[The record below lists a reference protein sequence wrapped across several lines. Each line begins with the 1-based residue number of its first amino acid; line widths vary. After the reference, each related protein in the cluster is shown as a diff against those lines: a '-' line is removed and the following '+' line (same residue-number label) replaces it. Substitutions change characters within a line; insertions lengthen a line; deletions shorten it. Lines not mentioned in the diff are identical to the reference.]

1 MAIDIR
7 KYINITSGVGGGA
20 GVKERSFMLRL
31 YTSNSKIGAN
41 TLEEFTSA
49 ADVATFFGSTSTE
62 YEMSAL
68 YFSFVSK
75 SISQPKAISFYGWD
89 KTNDTVTACLDKSV
103 NLSTN
108 FGSFTFIDTLT
119 AAETVE
125 AATWNS
131 TYNVDFIYLPV
142 IGHSANIIGSIS
154 STTLTVESVTAGTV
168 EIGQTITGAGVAA
181 DTVITAGSGNTWTV
195 SVSQT
200 ISSEALEL
208 REVSPQLQGFAGTCL
223 TLEGAGYQRLAPA
236 MVLAATDYNK
246 RNSVQNYMFQQ
257 FPTLTPTVTTDVD
270 STFYDSLLVNY
281 IGQTQTA
288 GQDIAFYQRG
298 NLCGGATDPRAL
310 NTYANEMWLKDAM
323 SSQLLSL
330 LLSLPKVDTGTQGQ
344 GQITAT
350 LQSVVQKALYNGT
363 ISIGKSLSAVQ
374 ILDITNLT
382 GDDKAYLK
390 VQNNGFWFNV
400 SISSSVVNGVT
411 EYKAEYLL
419 IYAKDDA
426 IRGVNGTHV
435 LI

>member
-7 KYINITSGVGGGA
+7 KYIDITSGVGGGA
-20 GVKERSFMLRL
+20 GVKARSFMLRL
-31 YTSNSKIGAN
+31 YTSNAKIGAN
-41 TLEEFTSA
+41 TLEEFANA
-49 ADVATFFGSTSTE
+49 ADVSMFFGSTSTE
-62 YEMSAL
+62 YAMAAQ

-89 KTNDTVTACLDKSV
+89 KANDSVTACLNKSV

-108 FGSFTFIDTLT
+108 FGSFTFVDTLT
-119 AAETVE
+119 DAEIIE

-131 TYNVDFIYLPV
+131 TYNVDFLYLPV
-142 IGHSANIIGSIS
+142 IGYSANIIGSIS

-168 EIGQTITGAGVAA
+168 EIGQTITGTGVTA

-195 SVSQT
+195 SQSQT
-200 ISSEALEL
+200 VSSEAMQL
-208 REVSPQLQGFAGTCL
+208 REVSPQLQGYAGTCL
-223 TLEGAGYQRLAPA
+223 TLKGDGYQHLIPA
-236 MVLAATDYNK
+236 TVLAATDYSK

-257 FPTLTPTVTTDVD
+257 FPTLTATVTNDTD
-270 STFYDSLLVNY
+270 SAFYDSLLINY
-281 IGQTQTA
+281 LGQTQTA
-288 GQDIAFYQRG
+288 GQDISFYQRG
-298 NLCGGATDPRAL
+298 NLCGGATDPRAI
-310 NTYANEMWLKDAM
+310 NTYANEMWLKDKM

-330 LLSLPKVDTGTQGQ
+330 LLSLPKIDTGIQGR
-344 GQITAT
+344 GQITAVI
-350 LQSVVQKALYNGT
+350 QSGIQDALYNGT
-363 ISIGKSLSAVQ
+363 ISIGKSLSAIQ

-400 SISSSVVNGVT
+400 TMTSNVVNGVT